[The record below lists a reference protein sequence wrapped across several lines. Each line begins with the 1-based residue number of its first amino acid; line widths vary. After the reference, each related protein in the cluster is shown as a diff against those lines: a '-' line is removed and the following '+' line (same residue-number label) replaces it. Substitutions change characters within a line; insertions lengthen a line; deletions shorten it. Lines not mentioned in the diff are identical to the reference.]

1 MWCVH
6 GLCRLC
12 VREFV
17 EMQVL
22 EASSLSC
29 PRCTEQLTVD
39 LNAANTTAGSK
50 GPANPRRGNKAGTVC
65 VAGKVKVGDG
75 QHEQDFDA
83 QPLRYVS
90 S

>member
-1 MWCVH
+1 
-6 GLCRLC
+6 
-12 VREFV
+12 
-17 EMQVL
+17 MQVL

-39 LNAANTTAGSK
+39 LNAAATTAGSK

-83 QPLRYVS
+83 QLCIYTMCLREDLDRPRLQR
-90 S
+90 